1 MMKKSDLL
9 LRYWFVVTLGFGG
22 CAATEIKPVDLYPED
37 QCAQC
42 RMAVSNEA
50 FASEIITRNGDV
62 FKFDDLGCQE
72 KFLKEKSDLA
82 VAAIYV
88 KDYQTRTWLLK
99 EKSVIV
105 QTSLKTPMGSGKVA
119 VADSAQAK
127 QLAEQYPASDLAESD
142 GCSCCKVDTKH

>member
-1 MMKKSDLL
+1 MKKNDSL
-9 LRYWFVVTLGFGG
+9 LRYWFIVAVGCVG
-22 CAATEIKPVDLYPED
+22 CASTEVKPVDLYPED

-50 FASEIITRNGDV
+50 FASEIITQNGDV

-72 KFLKEKSDLA
+72 KFLKETPGLA

-88 KDYQTRTWLLK
+88 KDYQTRTWLSK

-119 VADSAQAK
+119 VADSVHAK
-127 QLAEQYPASDLAESD
+127 QLAEQYPANDLAESS
-142 GCSCCKVDTKH
+142 GCSCCKVDGGK